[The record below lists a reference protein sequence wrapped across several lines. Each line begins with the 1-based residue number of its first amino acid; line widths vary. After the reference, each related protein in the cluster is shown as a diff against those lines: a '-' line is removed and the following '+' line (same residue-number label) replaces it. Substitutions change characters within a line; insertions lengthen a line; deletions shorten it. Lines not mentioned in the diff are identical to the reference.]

1 MLIGIFAFAQIMTDL
16 EKLNTPQGRAT
27 QSLAGIKLEEF
38 SHLKVNWE
46 IFRQP
51 FQLFWATIVGLI
63 IGILPAIGGS
73 ASSVMA
79 YDQARNSPKRR
90 SGSARVDPKGIVAS
104 EASNNANV
112 SGSLMTIMASA
123 FPVTPSPP

>member
-16 EKLNTPQGRAT
+16 EKLNLPRGQAVE
-27 QSLAGIKLEEF
+27 SLAGIKLERF

-51 FQLFWATIVGLI
+51 FLLLWATIVGLI

-73 ASSVMA
+73 AVER
-79 YDQARNSPKRR
+79 D
-90 SGSARVDPKGIVAS
+90 G
-104 EASNNANV
+104 
-112 SGSLMTIMASA
+112 L
-123 FPVTPSPP
+123 

>member
-16 EKLNTPQGRAT
+16 EKLNPPRGQAGET
-27 QSLAGIKLEEF
+27 LAGIKLERF

-51 FQLFWATIVGLI
+51 FQLLWATIVGLI

-73 ASSVMA
+73 ASA
-79 YDQARNSPKRR
+79 
-90 SGSARVDPKGIVAS
+90 
-104 EASNNANV
+104 
-112 SGSLMTIMASA
+112 
-123 FPVTPSPP
+123 